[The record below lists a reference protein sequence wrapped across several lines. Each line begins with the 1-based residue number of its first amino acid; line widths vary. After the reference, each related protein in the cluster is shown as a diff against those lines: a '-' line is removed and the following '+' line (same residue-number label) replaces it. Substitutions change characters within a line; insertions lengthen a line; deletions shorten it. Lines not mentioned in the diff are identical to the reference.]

1 MKFSQIK
8 FGFIALLIAVTVLFT
23 SVSAFATSDTEG
35 ESESQSETVIISETE
50 PDTEDGGD
58 ASTEPPEE
66 SENREPSSTES
77 GETKGDNTPETKP
90 AAETETRRNNNGSGS
105 GSGSGSG
112 NSGSG
117 GNSDRRNNN
126 SSRGNSDS
134 DEETEDDGKFTVYI
148 ELNNGEER
156 LKFDLEEE
164 STVPE
169 PQEKPERKG
178 FKFAGWFSDPEFE
191 TPWDFSKDIA
201 KKGTV
206 IYVKWE
212 PDEGTVLHKITVSGL
227 TGGTLEVNPPS
238 AAKGE
243 TVNIT
248 VKPENGK
255 RLKAGSILINGEA
268 SDYLS
273 FVMPDGDVVL
283 SAEFEDIPKKEEAK
297 SNKKLIVVICVAA
310 AALVAAAVSFFA
322 IRRKNTADGDSGEWV
337 DDSIKLQEGFKDGRV
352 VKPDEDDGA
361 IVISDDDGVVIM
373 NDADDIID
381 RDD

>member
-105 GSGSGSG
+105 GSG

-191 TPWDFSKDIA
+191 TPWDFSKDVA

-212 PDEGTVLHKITVSGL
+212 PDEDTVLHKITVSGL

-297 SNKKLIVVICVAA
+297 SNKKLIVIICVAA

-322 IRRKNTADGDSGEWV
+322 IRRKNAADGDSGEWV

>member
-77 GETKGDNTPETKP
+77 GETRRDNTPETKP
-90 AAETETRRNNNGSGS
+90 ATTAKTRRNNN

-126 SSRGNSDS
+126 SSRGNPDS

-164 STVPE
+164 STVPQ

-283 SAEFEDIPKKEEAK
+283 RAEFEDIPKKEEAK

>member
-35 ESESQSETVIISETE
+35 ESESQSETVIISETK

-58 ASTEPPEE
+58 ASTAPPEE

-105 GSGSGSG
+105 GSGNSG
-112 NSGSG
+112 NG

-164 STVPE
+164 STVPQ

-191 TPWDFSKDIA
+191 TPWDFSKDVA

-297 SNKKLIVVICVAA
+297 NNKKLIVIICVAA
-310 AALVAAAVSFFA
+310 AALVAAAVSFFV
-322 IRRKNTADGDSGEWV
+322 IRRKNAADGDSGEWV

-352 VKPDEDDGA
+352 VKPNEDDGA

>member
-35 ESESQSETVIISETE
+35 ESESQSETVIISETK

-105 GSGSGSG
+105 GSGNSG
-112 NSGSG
+112 NG

-212 PDEGTVLHKITVSGL
+212 PDEDTVLHKITVSGL

-297 SNKKLIVVICVAA
+297 SNKKLIVIICVAA
-310 AALVAAAVSFFA
+310 AALVAAAVSFFV

>member
-66 SENREPSSTES
+66 SENSEPSSTES
-77 GETKGDNTPETKP
+77 GETRRDNTPETKP
-90 AAETETRRNNNGSGS
+90 ATTAKTRRNNN

-126 SSRGNSDS
+126 SSRGNPDS

-164 STVPE
+164 STVPQ

-283 SAEFEDIPKKEEAK
+283 RAEFEDIPKKEEAK

>member
-105 GSGSGSG
+105 GSGNSG
-112 NSGSG
+112 NG

-164 STVPE
+164 STVPQ

-178 FKFAGWFSDPEFE
+178 FKFAGWFTDPEFE

-297 SNKKLIVVICVAA
+297 SNKKLIVIICVAA
-310 AALVAAAVSFFA
+310 AALVAAAVSFFV

>member
-35 ESESQSETVIISETE
+35 ESESQSETVIISETK

-105 GSGSGSG
+105 GSGNSG
-112 NSGSG
+112 NG

-191 TPWDFSKDIA
+191 TPWDFSKDVA

-297 SNKKLIVVICVAA
+297 NNKKLIVIICVAA
-310 AALVAAAVSFFA
+310 AALVAAAVSFFV
-322 IRRKNTADGDSGEWV
+322 IRRKNASDGDSGEWV

>member
-77 GETKGDNTPETKP
+77 GETKGDNTPETNP
-90 AAETETRRNNNGSGS
+90 AAETEKRRNNN

-243 TVNIT
+243 AVNIT

-373 NDADDIID
+373 NNADDIID

>member
-35 ESESQSETVIISETE
+35 ESESQSETVIISETK

-105 GSGSGSG
+105 GSGNSG
-112 NSGSG
+112 NG

-164 STVPE
+164 STVPQ

-191 TPWDFSKDIA
+191 TPWDFSKDVA

-212 PDEGTVLHKITVSGL
+212 PVEGTVLHKITVSGL

-297 SNKKLIVVICVAA
+297 NNKKLIVIICVAA
-310 AALVAAAVSFFA
+310 AALVAAAVSFFV
-322 IRRKNTADGDSGEWV
+322 IRRKNAADGDSGEWV

-352 VKPDEDDGA
+352 VKPNEDDGA

>member
-35 ESESQSETVIISETE
+35 ESESQSETVIISETK

-90 AAETETRRNNNGSGS
+90 AAETETRRNNN

-164 STVPE
+164 STVPQ

-191 TPWDFSKDIA
+191 TPWDFSKDVA

-297 SNKKLIVVICVAA
+297 NNKKLIVIICIAA
-310 AALVAAAVSFFA
+310 AALVAAAVSFFV
-322 IRRKNTADGDSGEWV
+322 IRRKNASDGDSGEWV

-352 VKPDEDDGA
+352 VKPNEDDGA

>member
-35 ESESQSETVIISETE
+35 ESESQSETVIISETK

-58 ASTEPPEE
+58 ASTAPPEE

-105 GSGSGSG
+105 GSGNSG
-112 NSGSG
+112 NG

-164 STVPE
+164 STVPQ

-191 TPWDFSKDIA
+191 TPWDFSKDVA

-212 PDEGTVLHKITVSGL
+212 PDEGTVLHKITVYGL

-297 SNKKLIVVICVAA
+297 NNKKQ
-310 AALVAAAVSFFA
+310 S
-322 IRRKNTADGDSGEWV
+322 K
-337 DDSIKLQEGFKDGRV
+337 KHY
-352 VKPDEDDGA
+352 
-361 IVISDDDGVVIM
+361 
-373 NDADDIID
+373 
-381 RDD
+381 

>member
-35 ESESQSETVIISETE
+35 ESETQSETVIISETK

-66 SENREPSSTES
+66 SEKREPSSTES

-105 GSGSGSG
+105 DSG
-112 NSGSG
+112 NSGNG

-164 STVPE
+164 STVPQ

-297 SNKKLIVVICVAA
+297 SNKKLIVIICVAA
-310 AALVAAAVSFFA
+310 AALVAAAVLFFV

>member
-90 AAETETRRNNNGSGS
+90 AAETEKRRNNN

-212 PDEGTVLHKITVSGL
+212 PDEDTVLHKITVSGL

>member
-90 AAETETRRNNNGSGS
+90 AAETEKRRNNN

-164 STVPE
+164 STVPQ

>member
-105 GSGSGSG
+105 GSG

-164 STVPE
+164 STVPQ

-212 PDEGTVLHKITVSGL
+212 PDEDTVLHKITVSGL

-297 SNKKLIVVICVAA
+297 SNKKLIVIICVAA
-310 AALVAAAVSFFA
+310 AALVAAAVSFFV
-322 IRRKNTADGDSGEWV
+322 IRRKNAADGDSGEWV

>member
-35 ESESQSETVIISETE
+35 ESESQSETVIISETK

-105 GSGSGSG
+105 GSGNSG
-112 NSGSG
+112 NG

-164 STVPE
+164 STVPQ

-191 TPWDFSKDIA
+191 TPWDFSKNIA

-297 SNKKLIVVICVAA
+297 SNKKLIVIICVAA
-310 AALVAAAVSFFA
+310 AALVAAAVSFFV
-322 IRRKNTADGDSGEWV
+322 IRRKNASDGDSGEWV

>member
-35 ESESQSETVIISETE
+35 ESESQSETVIISETK

-105 GSGSGSG
+105 DSG
-112 NSGSG
+112 NSGNG

-164 STVPE
+164 STVPQ

-297 SNKKLIVVICVAA
+297 SNKKLIVIICVAA
-310 AALVAAAVSFFA
+310 AALVAAAVLFFV

>member
-35 ESESQSETVIISETE
+35 ESESQSETVIISEKE

-90 AAETETRRNNNGSGS
+90 AAETETRRNNN

-164 STVPE
+164 STVPQ

-297 SNKKLIVVICVAA
+297 NNKKLIVIICIAA
-310 AALVAAAVSFFA
+310 AALVAAAVSFFV
-322 IRRKNTADGDSGEWV
+322 IRRKNASDGDSGEWV

-352 VKPDEDDGA
+352 VKPNEDDGA

>member
-35 ESESQSETVIISETE
+35 ESESQSETVIISETK

-77 GETKGDNTPETKP
+77 GETKGNNTPETKP

-105 GSGSGSG
+105 GSGNSG
-112 NSGSG
+112 NG

-164 STVPE
+164 STVPQ

-191 TPWDFSKDIA
+191 TPWDFSKDVA

-297 SNKKLIVVICVAA
+297 SNKKLIVIICVAA
-310 AALVAAAVSFFA
+310 AALVAAAVSFFV
-322 IRRKNTADGDSGEWV
+322 IRRKNAADGDSGEWV

-352 VKPDEDDGA
+352 VKPNEDDGA

>member
-105 GSGSGSG
+105 GSGNSG
-112 NSGSG
+112 NG

-164 STVPE
+164 STVPQ

-212 PDEGTVLHKITVSGL
+212 PDEGTVLHKITVYGL

-297 SNKKLIVVICVAA
+297 NNKKLIVIICIAA
-310 AALVAAAVSFFA
+310 AALVAAAVSFFV
-322 IRRKNTADGDSGEWV
+322 IRRKNASDGDSGEWV

>member
-105 GSGSGSG
+105 GSGNSG
-112 NSGSG
+112 NG

-297 SNKKLIVVICVAA
+297 NNKKLIVIICVAA
-310 AALVAAAVSFFA
+310 AALVAAAVSFFV
-322 IRRKNTADGDSGEWV
+322 IRRKNASDGDSGEWV

>member
-35 ESESQSETVIISETE
+35 ESESQSETVIISETK

-58 ASTEPPEE
+58 ASTAPPEE

-105 GSGSGSG
+105 GSGNSG
-112 NSGSG
+112 NG

-164 STVPE
+164 STVPQ

-191 TPWDFSKDIA
+191 TPWDFSKDVA

-297 SNKKLIVVICVAA
+297 SNKKLIVIICVAA
-310 AALVAAAVSFFA
+310 AALVAAAVSFFV
-322 IRRKNTADGDSGEWV
+322 IRRKNAADGDSGEWV

>member
-35 ESESQSETVIISETE
+35 ESESQSETVIISETK

-105 GSGSGSG
+105 GSGNSG
-112 NSGSG
+112 NG

-164 STVPE
+164 STVPQ

-297 SNKKLIVVICVAA
+297 NNKKLIVIICVAA
-310 AALVAAAVSFFA
+310 AALVAAAVSFFV
-322 IRRKNTADGDSGEWV
+322 IRRKNAADGDSGEWV

-352 VKPDEDDGA
+352 VKPNEDDGA

>member
-35 ESESQSETVIISETE
+35 ESESQSETVIISETK
-50 PDTEDGGD
+50 PDKEDGGD

-105 GSGSGSG
+105 GSG

-126 SSRGNSDS
+126 SSRGNSDN

-164 STVPE
+164 STVPQ

-191 TPWDFSKDIA
+191 THWDFSTDIA

-297 SNKKLIVVICVAA
+297 NNKKLIVIICVAA
-310 AALVAAAVSFFA
+310 AALVAAAVSFFV
-322 IRRKNTADGDSGEWV
+322 IRRKNASDGDSGEWV

>member
-35 ESESQSETVIISETE
+35 ESETQSETVIISETE

-77 GETKGDNTPETKP
+77 GETKGNNTPETKP

-105 GSGSGSG
+105 GSGNSG
-112 NSGSG
+112 NG

-212 PDEGTVLHKITVSGL
+212 PDEDTVLHKITVSGL

-297 SNKKLIVVICVAA
+297 NNKKLIVIICIAA
-310 AALVAAAVSFFA
+310 AALVAAAVSFFV
-322 IRRKNTADGDSGEWV
+322 IRRKNASDGDSGEWV

>member
-8 FGFIALLIAVTVLFT
+8 FGFIALLIAVTALFT

-66 SENREPSSTES
+66 SENSEPSSTES
-77 GETKGDNTPETKP
+77 GETRRDNTPETKP
-90 AAETETRRNNNGSGS
+90 AAETEKRRNNN

-212 PDEGTVLHKITVSGL
+212 PDEGTVLHIITVSGL

-373 NDADDIID
+373 NDTEDIVDPDD
-381 RDD
+381 

>member
-105 GSGSGSG
+105 GSGNSG
-112 NSGSG
+112 NG

-164 STVPE
+164 STVPQ

-297 SNKKLIVVICVAA
+297 SNKKLIVIICVAA
-310 AALVAAAVSFFA
+310 AALVAAAVSFFV
-322 IRRKNTADGDSGEWV
+322 IRRKNASDGDSGEWV

-352 VKPDEDDGA
+352 VKPNEDDGA

>member
-35 ESESQSETVIISETE
+35 ESESQSETVIISETK

-105 GSGSGSG
+105 GSGNSG
-112 NSGSG
+112 NG

-164 STVPE
+164 STVPQ

-191 TPWDFSKDIA
+191 TPWDFSKNIA

-297 SNKKLIVVICVAA
+297 NNKKLIVIICVAA
-310 AALVAAAVSFFA
+310 AALVAAAVSFFV
-322 IRRKNTADGDSGEWV
+322 IRRKNASDGDSGEWV

>member
-105 GSGSGSG
+105 GSGNSG
-112 NSGSG
+112 NG

-164 STVPE
+164 STVPQ

-297 SNKKLIVVICVAA
+297 SNKKLIVIICVAA
-310 AALVAAAVSFFA
+310 AALVAAAVSFFV
-322 IRRKNTADGDSGEWV
+322 IRRKNAADGDSGEWV

-352 VKPDEDDGA
+352 VKPNEDDGA

>member
-105 GSGSGSG
+105 GSGNSG
-112 NSGSG
+112 NG

-164 STVPE
+164 STVPQ

-191 TPWDFSKDIA
+191 TPWDFSKDVA

-297 SNKKLIVVICVAA
+297 SNKKLIVIICVAA
-310 AALVAAAVSFFA
+310 AALVAAAVSFFV
-322 IRRKNTADGDSGEWV
+322 IRRKNASDGDSGEWV

>member
-35 ESESQSETVIISETE
+35 ESESQSETVIISETK

-58 ASTEPPEE
+58 ASTAPPEE

-105 GSGSGSG
+105 GSGNSG
-112 NSGSG
+112 NG

-164 STVPE
+164 STVPQ

-191 TPWDFSKDIA
+191 TPWVFSKDIA

-297 SNKKLIVVICVAA
+297 SNKKLIVIICVAA
-310 AALVAAAVSFFA
+310 AALVAAAVSFFI
-322 IRRKNTADGDSGEWV
+322 IRRKNASDGDSGEWV

>member
-105 GSGSGSG
+105 GSG

-191 TPWDFSKDIA
+191 TPWDFSKDVA

-212 PDEGTVLHKITVSGL
+212 PDEDTVLHKITVSGL

-297 SNKKLIVVICVAA
+297 SNKKLIVIICVAA
-310 AALVAAAVSFFA
+310 AALVAAAVSFFV

>member
-105 GSGSGSG
+105 GSGNSG
-112 NSGSG
+112 NG

-297 SNKKLIVVICVAA
+297 SNKKLIVIICVAA
-310 AALVAAAVSFFA
+310 AALVAAAVSFFV
-322 IRRKNTADGDSGEWV
+322 IRRKNASDGDSGEWV

>member
-58 ASTEPPEE
+58 ASTEPPKE

-90 AAETETRRNNNGSGS
+90 AAETETRRNNNS
-105 GSGSGSG
+105 SGSGSG

-164 STVPE
+164 STVPQ

-212 PDEGTVLHKITVSGL
+212 PDEDTVLHKITVSGL

-297 SNKKLIVVICVAA
+297 SNKKLIVIICVAA
-310 AALVAAAVSFFA
+310 AALVAAAVSFFV

>member
-90 AAETETRRNNNGSGS
+90 AAETEKRRNNN

-373 NDADDIID
+373 NNADDIID

>member
-105 GSGSGSG
+105 GSG

-164 STVPE
+164 STVPQ

-297 SNKKLIVVICVAA
+297 SNKKLIVIICVAA
-310 AALVAAAVSFFA
+310 AALVAAAVSFFV
-322 IRRKNTADGDSGEWV
+322 IRRKNAADGDSGEWV

-352 VKPDEDDGA
+352 VKPNEDDGA

>member
-35 ESESQSETVIISETE
+35 ESESQSETVIISETK

-90 AAETETRRNNNGSGS
+90 AAETETRRNNN

-191 TPWDFSKDIA
+191 TPWDFSKDVA

-212 PDEGTVLHKITVSGL
+212 PDEDTVLHKITVSGL

-297 SNKKLIVVICVAA
+297 NNKKLIVIICVAA
-310 AALVAAAVSFFA
+310 AALVAAAVSFFV
-322 IRRKNTADGDSGEWV
+322 IRRKNASDGDSGEWV

>member
-105 GSGSGSG
+105 GSG

-164 STVPE
+164 STVPQ
-169 PQEKPERKG
+169 PQGKPERKG

-297 SNKKLIVVICVAA
+297 SNKKLIVIICVAA
-310 AALVAAAVSFFA
+310 AALVAAAVSFFV
-322 IRRKNTADGDSGEWV
+322 IRRKNASDGDSGEWV

>member
-35 ESESQSETVIISETE
+35 ESESQSETVIISETK

-105 GSGSGSG
+105 GSGNSG
-112 NSGSG
+112 NG

-164 STVPE
+164 STVPQ

-297 SNKKLIVVICVAA
+297 NNKKLIVIICVAA
-310 AALVAAAVSFFA
+310 AALVAAAVSFFV
-322 IRRKNTADGDSGEWV
+322 IRRKNASDGDSGEWV

>member
-105 GSGSGSG
+105 GSGNSG
-112 NSGSG
+112 NG

-164 STVPE
+164 STVPQ

-191 TPWDFSKDIA
+191 TPWDFSKDVA

-297 SNKKLIVVICVAA
+297 NNKKLIVIICVAA
-310 AALVAAAVSFFA
+310 AALVAAAVSFFV
-322 IRRKNTADGDSGEWV
+322 IRRKNASDGDSGEWV